1 MTEKLFW
8 DDPYLT
14 GLDTTVTAVD
24 GDAVTLASTVFFA
37 ESGGQ
42 ESDEGTIAGIPV
54 LEARAVGT
62 DIRYILP
69 EGHGLV
75 VGDEVRVQ
83 IDKKR
88 REKLMRLHFAAEL
101 VLELVGRERPG
112 IQKTGAH
119 ISPGKARLDFAT
131 GENIAD
137 LFLPVLTQLAHLV
150 DQDLEIVSAFEDEAT
165 QRRYWEIAGFARV
178 ACGGTHP
185 RSTGEVGPIVL
196 TRKNPGKGAER
207 IEIRLG

>member
-1 MTEKLFW
+1 MTTKLFW

-14 GLDTTVTAVD
+14 GMDTTVTGVD
-24 GDAVTLASTVFFA
+24 GDTVTLAETIFFA

-42 ESDEGTIAGIPV
+42 ESDEGTIGGIPV

-62 DIRYILP
+62 DIRYVLP
-69 EGHGLV
+69 EGHGLAA
-75 VGDEVRVQ
+75 GDAVRVQ

-101 VLELVGRERPG
+101 VLELVQLERPG
-112 IQKTGAH
+112 IVKTGAH
-119 ISPGKARLDFAT
+119 IGAGKARIDFAT
-131 GENIAD
+131 NENIAD
-137 LFLPVLTQLAHLV
+137 LFLPVLTQLSHLV
-150 DQDLEIVSAFEDEAT
+150 DQDLEIVSAFQDEAT
-165 QRRYWEIAGFARV
+165 QRRYWEIEGFARV

-185 RSTGEVGPIVL
+185 RRTGEVGPIVL
-196 TRKNPGKGAER
+196 ARKNPGKGSER